1 MNKIDIIL
9 MTCNRLDFTKKCI
22 EELTTRIIPFSKVNL
37 IVTDDKS
44 SDGTFEFLEE
54 MVEKKIVSVLL
65 NNNGK
70 GYSGISVAWD
80 DGLKYVSSEYFITTF
95 DDIII
100 PFLKP
105 DVVDQ
110 LISLM
115 EKYPEYGGISCRI
128 QRIPNMSWL
137 DADITTARKGLAS
150 YFRIQRLEDILK
162 AGGFGKKHYEEFGFT
177 SLIRKIGKE
186 AGWASNLWCNHLGYG
201 NNRGYKI
208 KTEKHGSGTWK
219 RNQAVKEK
227 PYPKIDLITNK
238 PLDGERV
245 FK

>member
-1 MNKIDIIL
+1 MKPLNKVDNMNKIDIIL

-95 DDIII
+95 DDIIEE
-100 PFLKP
+100 LKII
-105 DVVDQ
+105 DR
-110 LISLM
+110 S
-115 EKYPEYGGISCRI
+115 ERE
-128 QRIPNMSWL
+128 N
-137 DADITTARKGLAS
+137 
-150 YFRIQRLEDILK
+150 RL
-162 AGGFGKKHYEEFGFT
+162 
-177 SLIRKIGKE
+177 
-186 AGWASNLWCNHLGYG
+186 
-201 NNRGYKI
+201 
-208 KTEKHGSGTWK
+208 
-219 RNQAVKEK
+219 
-227 PYPKIDLITNK
+227 IDLNSDSSMEDK
-238 PLDGERV
+238 KREGY
-245 FK
+245 F